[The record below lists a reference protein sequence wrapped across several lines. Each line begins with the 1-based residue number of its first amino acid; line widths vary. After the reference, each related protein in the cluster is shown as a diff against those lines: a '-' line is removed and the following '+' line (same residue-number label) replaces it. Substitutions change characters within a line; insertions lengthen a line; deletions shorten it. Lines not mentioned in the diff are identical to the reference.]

1 MPFREPNREQ
11 MWMLPPTL
19 GEMVPMDHPARFVAE
34 FVDGMKREDW
44 AELGVDGRSDPMGV
58 LRPTIPGLC

>member
-1 MPFREPNREQ
+1 MPFREMNREQ

-34 FVDGMKREDW
+34 FVDGMK
-44 AELGVDGRSDPMGV
+44 GKTGRSLESMRTV
-58 LRPTIPGLC
+58 TRWELRPTIPGLC